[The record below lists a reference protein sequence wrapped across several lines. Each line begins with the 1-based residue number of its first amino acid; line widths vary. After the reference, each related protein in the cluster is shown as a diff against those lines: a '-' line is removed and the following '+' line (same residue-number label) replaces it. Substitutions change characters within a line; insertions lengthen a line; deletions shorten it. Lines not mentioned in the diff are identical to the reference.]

1 MNKKGL
7 IILTAIIMSITAP
20 LYAYAS
26 SLGEFKAAAIIL
38 AKAFGWV
45 FVSIIIIFSGLLLF
59 MKISKNKSENK
70 PERAENFKCEIDDTN
85 NIDEAI
91 NSFLNVNSK

>member
-1 MNKKGL
+1 
-7 IILTAIIMSITAP
+7 MSITAP

-26 SLGEFKAAAIIL
+26 PLGEFKAAAIIL

-45 FVSIIIIFSGLLLF
+45 LVSIIIITIGLLLF
-59 MKISKNKSENK
+59 IKITKKKSSSTNS
-70 PERAENFKCEIDDTN
+70 NIQNTKCEIDNTS

-91 NSFLNVNSK
+91 NTFLNINSK